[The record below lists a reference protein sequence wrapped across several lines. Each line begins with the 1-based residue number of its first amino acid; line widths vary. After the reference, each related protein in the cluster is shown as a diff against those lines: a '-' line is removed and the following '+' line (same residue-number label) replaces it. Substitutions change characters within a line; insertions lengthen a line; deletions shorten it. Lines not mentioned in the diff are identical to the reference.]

1 MNVWESIRVALTG
14 LAANKLRSA
23 LTMLG
28 VIIGVAAVIA
38 MIAIAQGARQQTME
52 RIQAFGTNTL
62 TIFAGQARGSG
73 GVRGGMGSSQALTP
87 EDAEAIA
94 ALGPPIKNVTP
105 ETRNSAQVKFGNQNT
120 NVSITGC
127 AACYPEVRNFK
138 LQRGR
143 WFNDDEVKA
152 MRRVCVV
159 GPVTAE
165 NLFGIRN
172 PVGKRIRIAGNN
184 FLVLGVTV
192 AKGAAGWSNPDDQI
206 FVPYTT
212 AMRRL
217 FGEDHVRAINVQ
229 VTSLERTQVAYQRI
243 EQLLRRRHRLGPK
256 SENDFRIYT
265 QAEMV
270 EAAEETSRTFTMLL
284 AGIAS
289 VSLMVG
295 GIGIMNIM
303 LVSVTERTREI
314 GIRKAMGA
322 RRRDILN
329 QFLIEAVVLSV
340 TGGVVGIGF
349 GIGGS
354 LLLAQSAGWQASIS
368 PHAIILAFTF
378 AAAVGVFF
386 GIYPAQKAASLNPI
400 EALRYE

>member
-1 MNVWESIRVALTG
+1 MSVWESIRVALTG

-38 MIAIAQGARQQTME
+38 MIAIAQGAREQTME
-52 RIQAFGTNTL
+52 RIQSFGTNTL
-62 TIFAGQARGSG
+62 TIQSGQARGAG
-73 GVRGGMGSSQALTP
+73 GARGGFGSSQVLTP
-87 EDAEAIA
+87 EDAEAIEK
-94 ALGPPIKNVTP
+94 LGTPIKNVTP
-105 ETRNSAQVKFGNQNT
+105 ETRNSAQVKFGNENT

-127 AACYPEVRNFK
+127 AASYPEVRNYK
-138 LQRGR
+138 IQRGR
-143 WFNDDEVKA
+143 FFNDDEVKG

-172 PVGKRIRIAGNN
+172 PVGKVIRITGNG
-184 FLVLGVTV
+184 FRVLGVT
-192 AKGAAGWSNPDDQI
+192 AEKGASGWSNPDDAI

-217 FGEDHVRAINVQ
+217 FGENHVRAINVQ
-229 VTSLERTQVAYQRI
+229 VTALDRSELATRRV
-243 EQLLRRRHRLGPK
+243 EQLLRRRHKLGAR
-256 SENDFRIYT
+256 SENDFRIFT

-314 GIRKAMGA
+314 GIRKALGA
-322 RRRDILN
+322 RRRDILS

-340 TGGVVGIGF
+340 TGGLVGIGL
-349 GIGGS
+349 GVGGS
-354 LLLAQSAGWQASIS
+354 LLLAQTAGWQASIA
-368 PHAIILAFTF
+368 PHAIILAFGF
-378 AAAVGVFF
+378 SGAVGIFF
-386 GIYPAQKAASLNPI
+386 GIYPAHKAAGLNPI